1 MKLGNRI
8 KALLLIEEALREDAD
23 KNVSEQ
29 ADAILQKLHDNDYGV
44 LDADS
49 IYGLQEVYEDCM
61 EIELKVVKSK
71 D

>member
-1 MKLGNRI
+1 MELGNRM
-8 KALLLIEEALREDAD
+8 KVLLLIEESLQENAE

-29 ADAILQKLHDNDYGV
+29 ANAILQKLHDNDYGV

-61 EIELKVVKSK
+61 EIELKAVKSK